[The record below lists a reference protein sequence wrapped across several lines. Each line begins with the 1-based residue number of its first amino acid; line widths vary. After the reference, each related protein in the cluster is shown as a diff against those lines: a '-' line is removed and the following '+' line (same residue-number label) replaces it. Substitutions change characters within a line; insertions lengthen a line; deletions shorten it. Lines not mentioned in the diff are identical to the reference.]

1 MGCGESKLPRGCE
14 SASPAVMLCRG
25 RSELLAEAI
34 ARRYALASAHR
45 AYAASLSATGAALCD
60 FLRAAHD
67 AAPPPGGADD
77 VPRDGDDADSHAVS
91 PAAVAPPQSPDD
103 ASEEGEEVDGGGHIR
118 FPSSS
123 EDEGDEASGDV
134 GGDAESKSD
143 DEGEEAS
150 GDVGGDAESTSDAGA
165 DAEPPLPQPVA
176 PAPGPL
182 QPPVQMA
189 PPYEYDPAGYPP
201 PPYSSYGPAYGY
213 GSYGGGYGYG
223 YGGADMAGY
232 GQGLYSYNISYARSQ
247 PPLPSSTSLEQLPQ
261 GTDATVSYYQ
271 HQYPYHGEAVV
282 PSSHYGGLYHSS
294 FYPYPSPVPEAS
306 SGHLLA
312 APPTPSPPRVPTTW
326 GFLDPFDALDS
337 YYQDHPVG
345 PAAHAAA
352 SRSSDDV
359 GEEDDDDIPELED
372 EESGEIVRDD
382 AHAGDEC
389 TVVNATFVG
398 AGEDGS
404 GSGEEEEAEGHIE
417 FRSNMVEGVIEGEES
432 VVEVDEQLDDSGVSD
447 AELPAVPETEKTCN
461 EVAQEIR
468 LQFDRASK
476 AAGDLCKMMEVDKV
490 PYCKKKNGSPGLKVP
505 SLMICGQPSRGK
517 VLIMQ
522 SEEEKA
528 MESGN
533 PSSSLQKL
541 HIWEK
546 KLLKEVKAMEKI
558 RGLYDNKH
566 KEQKKLYYSG
576 AEAHKLEPLEISVKK
591 LSIKVTIATQIVNNI
606 SKNINKL
613 RDEELWPQ
621 THEMV
626 KGFMQMWHTI
636 SECHQIQCH
645 VLSHA
650 KDIDSTVAAAR
661 FNGDDMDLIKHLEVH
676 LLDLT
681 FNLAR
686 WFNAQKSYAIY
697 LNEWLKKGIEYV
709 PKVTDDG
716 VPPFSPGR
724 LGAPPIFSIYNNWA
738 ISIGRISEA
747 EVVGAMQ
754 ALASNILA
762 LWERQMAG
770 ASSCEALVAEA
781 GLQSRM
787 AKVFEEMER
796 LAASCENAYK
806 DVYLRAEQEE

>member
-1 MGCGESKLPRGCE
+1 MGCGESKLPRGGE
-14 SASPAVMLCRG
+14 SASPAVALCRD
-25 RSELLAEAI
+25 RSEMLAEAI

-45 AYAASLSATGAALCD
+45 AYAASLSATGAALRD
-60 FLRAAHD
+60 FLCAAHD
-67 AAPPPGGADD
+67 AAPRDGEDGADSD
-77 VPRDGDDADSHAVS
+77 AVS
-91 PAAVAPPQSPDD
+91 AAAVPPPESP
-103 ASEEGEEVDGGGHIR
+103 
-118 FPSSS
+118 
-123 EDEGDEASGDV
+123 EDEVEEASRDV
-134 GGDAESKSD
+134 GGDAEFKSD
-143 DEGEEAS
+143 DEGEEAF
-150 GDVGGDAESTSDAGA
+150 GDAESTSDA
-165 DAEPPLPQPVA
+165 EPPLPRPVA
-176 PAPGPL
+176 PAPGPP

-189 PPYEYDPAGYPP
+189 PPYEYDPGYPP
-201 PPYSSYGPAYGY
+201 PPYSYGPAYGY
-213 GSYGGGYGYG
+213 ESYGGA
-223 YGGADMAGY
+223 ADMAGY
-232 GQGLYSYNISYARSQ
+232 GQTFYNYNISYARSQ
-247 PPLPSSTSLEQLPQ
+247 PPPPSSASFEQLPQ
-261 GTDATVSYYQ
+261 ITDATVSYYHYQ
-271 HQYPYHGEAVV
+271 HQYHHGEAA
-282 PSSHYGGLYHSS
+282 PSSHYGGSYYS
-294 FYPYPSPVPEAS
+294 YPYPSPVPEPS
-306 SGHLLA
+306 SGHLP
-312 APPTPSPPRVPTTW
+312 APPTPSPTTW

-345 PAAHAAA
+345 LAAHAAA
-352 SRSSDDV
+352 SRSSDDI

-382 AHAGDEC
+382 AHAADEC
-389 TVVNATFVG
+389 TGVNATFAS

-404 GSGEEEEAEGHIE
+404 GNSEGEGEGHIE
-417 FRSNMVEGVIEGEES
+417 FRNITVEGVEEEEES
-432 VVEVDEQLDDSGVSD
+432 VVEVEEQLDDGVAD
-447 AELPAVPETEKTCN
+447 AELPAVPETKTCT

-476 AAGDLCKMMEVDKV
+476 AAGDLCKMLEVDKV
-490 PYCKKKNGSPGLKVP
+490 PYCKKKSSSSGLKVP

-517 VLIMQ
+517 TMIMKF
-522 SEEEKA
+522 EEEKA

-533 PSSSLQKL
+533 LSSSLQKL

-558 RGLYDNKH
+558 RGLYDNRH
-566 KEQKKLYYSG
+566 KEQKKLYYNG

-591 LSIKVTIATQIVNNI
+591 LSTKVTIATKIVNNI

-661 FNGDDMDLIKHLEVH
+661 FNEDDMDLIKHLEVQ

-709 PKVTDDG
+709 PEVTDDG
-716 VPPFSPGR
+716 VPPFSPGH

-762 LWERQMAG
+762 IWERQMAG
-770 ASSCEALVAEA
+770 ASSCEAPVAEA

-806 DVYLRAEQEE
+806 DVYLRAEEEE